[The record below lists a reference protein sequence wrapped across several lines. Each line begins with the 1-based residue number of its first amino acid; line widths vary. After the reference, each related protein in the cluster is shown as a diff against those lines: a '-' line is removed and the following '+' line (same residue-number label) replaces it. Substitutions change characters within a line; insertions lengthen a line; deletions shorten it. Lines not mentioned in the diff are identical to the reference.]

1 MLLIGKDLSMI
12 TSRSCLKIVNQLT
25 GSLEI
30 NRKCVENMI
39 EVIS

>member
-12 TSRSCLKIVNQLT
+12 TSCSCLKIVNQLT
-25 GSLEI
+25 GPLEI
-30 NRKCVENMI
+30 NRECVENMI